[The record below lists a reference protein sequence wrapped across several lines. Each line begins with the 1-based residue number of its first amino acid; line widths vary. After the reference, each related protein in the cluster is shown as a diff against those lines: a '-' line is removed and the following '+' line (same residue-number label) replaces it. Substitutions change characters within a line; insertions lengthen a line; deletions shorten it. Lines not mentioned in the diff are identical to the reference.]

1 MKIFELT
8 FATFNAIKHVRRT
21 EVFKTMSHLQ
31 EEMQEKY
38 LDSKSYPLNWK
49 IHHYI
54 FTFVYS
60 EFIIITDP

>member
-21 EVFKTMSHLQ
+21 KVSETMSHLQ

-38 LDSKSYPLNWK
+38 LDSKSHP
-49 IHHYI
+49 
-54 FTFVYS
+54 
-60 EFIIITDP
+60 